1 MIPLLCHV
9 STPRISS
16 ARAFLSF
23 FLSVSSFLPFC
34 LFLSFPFSFCLYQPV
49 FIINMFVFVPCPITA
64 SFFARTVVDRASHV
78 TVSICFYIILPPFW
92 KVWHAALCVKHSNRQ
107 PLGKGNRPRCLMH
120 LELPCELFAGH
131 AVQIADTYLIWIMSG
146 VFGCLRNDFRPFHP
160 VSGRRKPF
168 KSLKLPKPAF
178 LVPMESQELNCGK
191 CNFWKRKI
199 HIFADGMPSC
209 IQAVHGLLCQRFSSQ
224 AVLSD
229 HHLSSKSRGWSWD
242 SDFRCF
248 SQVNSIEEY
257 PMQPTKSQEHVWH
270 ARILCKPA
278 FAKDSS
284 SCFLSGCCKPQKVV
298 VKNVGREATQTKHNT
313 HASKDV
319 QIWSTATSFL
329 IKSSSSGW
337 NCKWL

>member
-1 MIPLLCHV
+1 MFLLPE
-9 STPRISS
+9 SLPRG
-16 ARAFLSF
+16 LF
-23 FLSVSSFLPFC
+23 FRFFSVSSFLPFFPFRFRSVFISLCSSSTCLC
-34 LFLSFPFSFCLYQPV
+34 LFRARSTLPSLPGQLLTGHPMLLFPYILQPFS
-49 FIINMFVFVPCPITA
+49 
-64 SFFARTVVDRASHV
+64 
-78 TVSICFYIILPPFW
+78 
-92 KVWHAALCVKHSNRQ
+92 KVWHAALCVKHSNGNGNPPGNTPETGQ
-107 PLGKGNRPRCLMH
+107 DSSCIFDFHADFLLGMP
-120 LELPCELFAGH
+120 
-131 AVQIADTYLIWIMSG
+131 VQIADTYLIWIVSG

-160 VSGRRKPF
+160 ASRRRKPF
-168 KSLKLPKPAF
+168 KSLKLPNPAF
-178 LVPMESQELNCGK
+178 LVPIGIAGRRNSIAFSASL
-191 CNFWKRKI
+191 KI